1 MEGTQ
6 VGVGTEGKTSAELLR
21 CILHLPGLVLMLRA
35 MGSLP
40 GIGVGS
46 GTQRTLAAY
55 WGTWPVKAMGP
66 GAPLPSL
73 SSGVGGKA
81 PGSAAE
87 QGNGAENNGIGGR
100 SGTDCERTG
109 LQHHLLHPVQV
120 KLRSL
125 RSVFSGCCT
134 PSPSPL
140 STPVRGFHVPPLP
153 RLHPRCCESS
163 TCLLSQGKR

>member
-1 MEGTQ
+1 MQ

-73 SSGVGGKA
+73 SSGVGGTA
-81 PGSAAE
+81 PGSAAK
-87 QGNGAENNGIGGR
+87 QGNGAELVAGQGQTVR
-100 SGTDCERTG
+100 E
-109 LQHHLLHPVQV
+109 LA
-120 KLRSL
+120 
-125 RSVFSGCCT
+125 FSIT
-134 PSPSPL
+134 FSTL
-140 STPVRGFHVPPLP
+140 S
-153 RLHPRCCESS
+153 
-163 TCLLSQGKR
+163 K